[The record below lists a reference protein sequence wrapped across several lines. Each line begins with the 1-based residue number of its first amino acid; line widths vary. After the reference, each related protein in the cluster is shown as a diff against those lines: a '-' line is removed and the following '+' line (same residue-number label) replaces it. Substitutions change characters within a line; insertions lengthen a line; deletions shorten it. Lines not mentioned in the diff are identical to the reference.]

1 MTLIFG
7 GAYQGKLDYAQQTFG
22 PGLTVYK
29 CHESEENPSFGGA
42 VVASYH
48 LLVLAQI
55 RRGMDPCAFL
65 EARWPDL
72 REKIILCDDISCGV
86 VPLDAETRRW
96 REAVGRCMG
105 MLAGRADSV
114 IRVFCGIGMK
124 LK

>member
-7 GAYQGKLDYAQQTFG
+7 GAYQGKLDYAQQNFG
-22 PGLTVYK
+22 PGLSVSL
-29 CHESEENPSFGGA
+29 CGENEAEPELDG
-42 VVASYH
+42 VILASYH
-48 LLVLAQI
+48 LLVLAQL
-55 RRGMDPCAFL
+55 RQGADPFAYL
-65 EARWPDL
+65 EGHWPDL

-86 VPLDAETRRW
+86 VPVDPEARRW

-105 MLAGRADSV
+105 LLAGQADSV